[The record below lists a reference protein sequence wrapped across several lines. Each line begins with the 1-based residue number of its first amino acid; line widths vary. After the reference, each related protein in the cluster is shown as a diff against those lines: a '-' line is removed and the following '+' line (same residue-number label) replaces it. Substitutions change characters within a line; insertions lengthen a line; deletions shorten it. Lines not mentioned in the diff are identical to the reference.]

1 MTFLDVNVVFSGCC
15 VIFFLCGERAFM
27 NVDDSPKAI
36 AEIMGMR
43 LKQARLNANISR
55 DALALKV
62 GVSRNTIVNVEAGRT
77 KLETMIA
84 VMQGL
89 DLLDQLSLFLP
100 EQPLSPIQIAKLKG
114 NERQR
119 ASKSVIVTDTES
131 EDKDELTW

>member
-1 MTFLDVNVVFSGCC
+1 
-15 VIFFLCGERAFM
+15 M
-27 NVDDSPKAI
+27 NIDDSPQVI
-36 AEIMGMR
+36 AEILGKR

-55 DALALKV
+55 DALASKV
-62 GVSRNTIVNVEAGRT
+62 GVSRNTIVNVESGKT

-100 EQPLSPIQIAKLKG
+100 EQPLSPLQIAKLKG

-119 ASKSVIVTDTES
+119 ASKAVNHTENNKDDVT
-131 EDKDELTW
+131 W